1 MNYLSVENISKSF
14 GDHALFENVSFGL
27 NKGEKAA
34 LVAKNGFGKS
44 TLLGILKDQTNS
56 DSGSVVFRKDISI
69 GFLDQ
74 DHLLND
80 NNTIL
85 EEILSTEDADSKTLK
100 EYNSCISKNI
110 DIPSDVLEQ
119 MDERNLWDK
128 EVLIDTICSHLK
140 LPDLGSNIKNLSG
153 GQKKRIALAQV
164 LILNPDILILDEP
177 TNHLDLDMIE
187 WLEDYLK
194 SSKSAIL
201 MVTHDRYFLEVVCDI
216 IFELARDT
224 IHRYDGNFSY
234 YLMKKAEREEQL
246 QTTIDK
252 AKNTFRT
259 ELDWIRKQPKARG
272 TKQKA
277 RIDAFQDIKKVA
289 KQRIDKDELSI
300 NVNIERLGTKIIEL
314 HRIGK
319 QYPDKNIITDF
330 SYLFKRG
337 EKLGIV
343 GNNGVGKTTFLNL
356 LLEKEELSKGK
367 IVIGETVKIG
377 YYSQKGMNFKEDKKV
392 IEIIKDIA
400 EFIPLEKGKK
410 LSALQFLEKFMFPK
424 DMHYQ
429 FVRKL
434 SGGERKRLY
443 LMTILM
449 QNPNFLILD
458 EPTNDLDIFTIS
470 VLEDYLKDFP
480 GCVIVV
486 SHDRYFMD
494 KIVDHIFYFKGE
506 GEIQDIIGN
515 YTKYREQLNLD
526 KKKTGKPTEKK
537 VLEPTTISEDK
548 PEEKRK
554 LSYKEKVE
562 FDTLESDIENLENRK
577 TEITEMLSSGTLES
591 EKITEISIEL
601 SKVSIQIDEK
611 TDRWIELSEFN

>member
-14 GDHALFENVSFGL
+14 GEKTLFENVTFGL

-44 TLLGILKDQTNS
+44 TLLSILKDESNS
-56 DSGSVVFRKDISI
+56 DSGSVVFRKEISI

-74 DHLLND
+74 DQIPND
-80 NNTIL
+80 QHSIL
-85 EEILSTEDADSKTLK
+85 EEILSGDDPDSKILK
-100 EYNSCISKNI
+100 EYNQCVAQGKDVSSE
-110 DIPSDVLEQ
+110 VLEA
-119 MDERNLWDK
+119 MDEKNLWDK
-128 EVLIDTICSHLK
+128 EVLIDTICSK
-140 LPDLGSNIKNLSG
+140 LQLPSLDSNIKHLSG

-164 LILNPDILILDEP
+164 LIQEPDLLILDEP

-194 SSKSAIL
+194 NSKSAIL
-201 MVTHDRYFLEVVCDI
+201 MVTHDRYFLEVICDL
-216 IFELARDT
+216 IFELARDR
-224 IHRYDGNFSY
+224 IHRYEGNFQY
-234 YLMKKAEREEQL
+234 YIMKKAEREEQL
-246 QTTIDK
+246 QTNIDK
-252 AKNTFRT
+252 ARNTFRK
-259 ELDWIRKQPKARG
+259 ELDWIRRQPKARG

-277 RIDAFQDIKKVA
+277 RIDSFYETKKVA
-289 KQRIDKDELSI
+289 KQKIEKDELSI

-314 HRIGK
+314 HHVGK
-319 QYPDKNIITDF
+319 EYPDKKIINDL

-337 EKLGIV
+337 EKVGIV

-356 LLEKEELSKGK
+356 ILGKDELTKGK

-377 YYSQKGMNFKEDKKV
+377 YYSQKGMQLKEDKKV
-392 IEIIKDIA
+392 IEVIKDIA

-410 LSALQFLEKFMFPK
+410 LSALQFLERFLFPK

-434 SGGERKRLY
+434 SGGEKKRLY

-470 VLEDYLKDFP
+470 VLENYLKDFP
-480 GCVIVV
+480 GCVLVV

-494 KIVDHIFYFKGE
+494 KIVEHVFWFKGE
-506 GEIQDIIGN
+506 GEIKDIPGN
-515 YTKYREQLNLD
+515 YSQYRAHLNQL
-526 KKKTGKPTEKK
+526 KKEVKPAKK
-537 VLEPTTISEDK
+537 VEVVIEKPKEDQPK
-548 PEEKRK
+548 KK

-562 FDTLESDIENLENRK
+562 YEGLEKEIEDLENRK
-577 TEITEMLSSGTLES
+577 VEITEKLSDGSLNPD
-591 EKITEISIEL
+591 EINEVSIEL
-601 SKVSIQIDEK
+601 SKIVKEIDSK
-611 TDRWIELSEFN
+611 TERWMELSEYV